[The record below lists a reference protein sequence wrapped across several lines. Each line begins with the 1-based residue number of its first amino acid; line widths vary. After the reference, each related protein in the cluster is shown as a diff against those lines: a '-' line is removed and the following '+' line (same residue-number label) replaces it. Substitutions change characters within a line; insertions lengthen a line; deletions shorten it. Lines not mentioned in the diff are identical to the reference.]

1 VLRGRFG
8 DTTGAPYIEGRLI
21 IPRLKVDGY
30 VSFLVDTGADN
41 TVLLQT
47 DGTRL
52 GLDYSKLKNASQAVG
67 VGGVATI
74 YEETAFLVFSEP
86 KTRIYFYNL
95 NIQVLE
101 PNPANDTTP
110 SLLGR
115 DIINRWRMSY
125 NATSK
130 RLFFKVLSADLTRTI
145 PS

>member
-1 VLRGRFG
+1 MLKGRFG
-8 DTTGAPYIEGRLI
+8 DTTGAPYIECRLI
-21 IPRLKVDGY
+21 FPRLKVDGY

-47 DGTRL
+47 DGARL
-52 GLDYSKLKNASQAVG
+52 GLDYSKLRNASQAIG
-67 VGGVATI
+67 VGGAATI
-74 YEETAFLVFSEP
+74 YEEAAILVFSEP
-86 KTRIYFYNL
+86 RTKVHVYSL

-115 DIINRWRMSY
+115 DILNRWRMSY

-130 RLFFKVLSADLTRTI
+130 RLFFKVLSADLTRAI
-145 PS
+145 SK